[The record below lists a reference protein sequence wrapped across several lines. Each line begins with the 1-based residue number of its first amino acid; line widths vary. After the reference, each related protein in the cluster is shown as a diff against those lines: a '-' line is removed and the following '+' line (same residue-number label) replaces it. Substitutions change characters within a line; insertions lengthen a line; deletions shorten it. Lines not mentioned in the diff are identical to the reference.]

1 MFLKVYVPP
10 IIVSITESLI
20 SLRLQQI
27 RKHEFFTRYYP
38 AILSN
43 NKHYVIIYSEKN
55 DEYTYKCVKKD
66 NKITYVNHL
75 DISEDTLRHII
86 SLMTNNK
93 KERITKKDIKDQ
105 ENEYYF
111 YTVNPLCQERDVKNI
126 FY

>member
-20 SLRLQQI
+20 SLRLQQV

-93 KERITKKDIKDQ
+93 KERITKKDIKG
-105 ENEYYF
+105 
-111 YTVNPLCQERDVKNI
+111 
-126 FY
+126 